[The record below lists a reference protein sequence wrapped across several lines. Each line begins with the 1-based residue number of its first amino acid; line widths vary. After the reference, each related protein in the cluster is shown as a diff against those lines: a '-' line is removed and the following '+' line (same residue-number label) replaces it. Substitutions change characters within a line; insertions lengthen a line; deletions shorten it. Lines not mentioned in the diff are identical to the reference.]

1 MITGANV
8 SPMLSTIINKGS
20 ATMRELQ
27 EYYTMED
34 ALNLYEIIIVDNY
47 NQRVLSEE

>member
-1 MITGANV
+1 
-8 SPMLSTIINKGS
+8 
-20 ATMRELQ
+20 MRELQ